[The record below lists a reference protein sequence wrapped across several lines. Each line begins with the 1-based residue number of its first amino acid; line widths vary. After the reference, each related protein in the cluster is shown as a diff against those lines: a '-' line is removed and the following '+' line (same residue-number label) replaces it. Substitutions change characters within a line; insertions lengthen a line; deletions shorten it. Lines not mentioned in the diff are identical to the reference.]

1 MTLKS
6 KNSTLREPFAGEE
19 AATPPRVDA
28 LNIRNLLKLVQI
40 FKYGITTVSEA
51 APALSNLKLVEGVE
65 AIKGKIDTTTKTIGN
80 LMDEIKAVNIDIK
93 SGGAELDKIE
103 ALEGVVNGI
112 ARVLGN
118 LYRTVALGG
127 HVKWVCLSH

>member
-1 MTLKS
+1 MKSILSNMRDVTLGDAM
-6 KNSTLREPFAGEE
+6 NSSTNTA
-19 AATPPRVDA
+19 
-28 LNIRNLLKLVQI
+28 LLKLVQI

-103 ALEGVVNGI
+103 ALEGVVNGKTEI
-112 ARVLGN
+112 TVTSALAR
-118 LYRTVALGG
+118 
-127 HVKWVCLSH
+127 